1 MSGSSFNYLYRERPE
16 PPAELVAMVEEA
28 ETLGFER
35 GAAALRRLLE
45 GYERLAEQWDGLE
58 DFMHAFE
65 WMVSADYTRDQARE
79 AEAKLPPQIKV
90 VATAED
96 LAVAT

>member
-16 PPAELVAMVEEA
+16 PPAELVAMAEEA

-58 DFMHAFE
+58 DFMHDFE
-65 WMVSADYTRDQARE
+65 WMVSADYTREQARE
-79 AEAKLPPQIKV
+79 AEAKLPEQIKV

-96 LAVAT
+96 LAALA